1 MSEHLDIMVD
11 RISHTAQWR
20 VTEGAITVSVQGHER
35 SSQLGAMALKPEVV
49 ARLLAVQIIRENKL
63 GQESISTQTR
73 KASELRLAAKRIL
86 DSRALE

>member
-11 RISHTAQWR
+11 RISHTAEWR
-20 VTEGAITVSVQGHER
+20 VAEGMVTVNVRDHER
-35 SSQLGAMALKPEVV
+35 SSQLGAMAAKPEVV

-63 GQESISTQTR
+63 GQESISTLTR